1 MSVMTDE
8 PKLRLADPDEVV
20 QTLSFAL
27 RYLGRKRSHQA
38 DEMVAR
44 IAAER
49 LVEHLTA
56 SGYVILRTPES
67 TAPSHGVHMPPHA

>member
-1 MSVMTDE
+1 MTDD
-8 PKLRLADPDEVV
+8 PRLRAADRDEIV
-20 QTLSFAL
+20 QTVSFAL

-38 DEMVAR
+38 DELVAR

-56 SGYVILRTPES
+56 SGYVILRTPDS
-67 TAPSHGVHMPPHA
+67 PAPNHAAHIPSSE